1 MAISK
6 DKKQKLVAELTELLS
21 DSKMVVYAKYEGL
34 SVAELQELRRAAREA
49 GVKIKVVK
57 NRLVK
62 VAMKEIA
69 AYKDTDV
76 SGLTGQ
82 LLYSLGSDEDFDAAK
97 VLAKFAKTHPKVELI
112 GGFNAEGESLPR
124 EEVVQLG
131 SLPTKNELIAQV
143 VDTLLSGING
153 VVSALENKP
162 EKVEAKAEAAEAS
175 EADDKAEADKSA
187 EADEADAGEAADESK
202 EGEAAEATESTD
214 EKAAEEKP
222 ADEAETATE

>member
-6 DKKQKLVAELTELLS
+6 DKKNTLVAELTELLS
-21 DSKMVVYAKYEGL
+21 DSKMVVYAKYQGL
-34 SVAELQELRRAAREA
+34 TVKELQELRKAAREA

-69 AYKDTDV
+69 TYKDTET

-82 LLYSLGSDEDFDAAK
+82 LLYALGTDEDFDAAK
-97 VLAKFAKTHPKVELI
+97 VLTKFAKTHDKMELV
-112 GGFNAEGESLPR
+112 GGFNAEGTALST
-124 EEVVQLG
+124 EEVKTLG

-153 VVSALENKP
+153 VVSGLEKH
-162 EKVEAKAEAAEAS
+162 
-175 EADDKAEADKSA
+175 
-187 EADEADAGEAADESK
+187 
-202 EGEAAEATESTD
+202 
-214 EKAAEEKP
+214 AEEK
-222 ADEAETATE
+222 ATA

>member
-6 DKKQKLVAELTELLS
+6 DKKNTLVADLTALLN
-21 DSKMVVYAKYEGL
+21 DSKMVVYAKYQGL
-34 SVAELQELRRAAREA
+34 TVAELQELRKMAREA

-69 AYKDTDV
+69 AYKDTETA
-76 SGLTGQ
+76 GLTGQ
-82 LLYSLGSDEDFDAAK
+82 LLYALGSDEDFDAAK
-97 VLAKFAKTHPKVELI
+97 ILTKFAKTHDKMELV
-112 GGFNAEGESLPR
+112 GGFNGEGANLSK
-124 EEVVQLG
+124 EEVATLG

-162 EKVEAKAEAAEAS
+162 ETVEAKP
-175 EADDKAEADKSA
+175 
-187 EADEADAGEAADESK
+187 
-202 EGEAAEATESTD
+202 
-214 EKAAEEKP
+214 AEEKP
-222 ADEAETATE
+222 AEETSAEEKPAEEKPAEAEAEKTDEKATE

>member
-6 DKKQKLVAELTELLS
+6 DKKTTLVADLTELLS
-21 DSKMVVYAKYEGL
+21 NSKMVVYAKYEGL
-34 SVAELQELRRAAREA
+34 TVAELQELRKMAREA
-49 GVKIKVVK
+49 NVKIKVVK

-69 AYKDTDV
+69 AYKNTDS

-82 LLYSLGSDEDFDAAK
+82 LLYALGTDEDFDSAK
-97 VLAKFAKTHPKVELI
+97 VLTKFAKTHAKMELL
-112 GGFNAEGESLPR
+112 GGFNGEGTTLSK
-124 EEVVQLG
+124 EEVTTLG

-162 EKVEAKAEAAEAS
+162 ETIEAKP
-175 EADDKAEADKSA
+175 
-187 EADEADAGEAADESK
+187 
-202 EGEAAEATESTD
+202 
-214 EKAAEEKP
+214 AEEKSEELKAEEKAEEP
-222 ADEAETATE
+222 AKEEAKEEATA

>member
-6 DKKQKLVAELTELLS
+6 DKKNTLVADLTELLN

-34 SVAELQELRRAAREA
+34 TVAELQELRKMARET

-69 AYKDTDV
+69 TYKDTET

-82 LLYSLGSDEDFDAAK
+82 LLYALGTDEDFDAAK
-97 VLAKFAKTHPKVELI
+97 VLTKFAKTHAKMELI
-112 GGFNAEGESLPR
+112 GGFNGEGETLSK
-124 EEVVQLG
+124 EEVTTLG
-131 SLPTKNELIAQV
+131 NLPTKNELIAQV

-153 VVSALENKP
+153 IVSGLENKP
-162 EKVEAKAEAAEAS
+162 ETVAPAEEKKEEASSESKAEEPEKADNEAESS
-175 EADDKAEADKSA
+175 EEAESDKKAEESA
-187 EADEADAGEAADESK
+187 EKSEESK
-202 EGEAAEATESTD
+202 ETEEKATE
-214 EKAAEEKP
+214 
-222 ADEAETATE
+222 